1 MNIELEEKISE
12 ILREQDRTAFVVD
25 YEKVKKLSTLIQK
38 ERKEAVE
45 GFAHYLLKRRNK
57 DEFWGLSEG
66 EVEKAIIVA
75 KEYLESEGKK

>member
-25 YEKVKKLSTLIQK
+25 YEKVKKLSTLIQE

-45 GFAHYLLKRRNK
+45 GFAHYIFTRPSNEWAFPQLMY
-57 DEFWGLSEG
+57 
-66 EVEKAIIVA
+66 
-75 KEYLESEGKK
+75 KEYLKESEGKK